1 METID
6 VGISITEVDGSGGS
20 KDAIPLTGTTVANLP
35 AALSNLAY
43 ANQVGSTGMAARS
56 QVANQDAMYRLR
68 QMILAEA
75 VNAVQTT
82 SPTTARSSVNVFTS
96 NELAREIAGLKAS
109 IEAFA
114 TP

>member
-6 VGISITEVDGSGGS
+6 VSISIEEADGGAGPKGAVS
-20 KDAIPLTGTTVANLP
+20 VAGATIAELP
-35 AALSNLAY
+35 GALSDLAFS
-43 ANQVGSTGMAARS
+43 NQVGSTGMAARS

-68 QMILAEA
+68 QMILADA

-82 SPTTARSSVNVFTS
+82 SPTTARSAVTVFTS

-114 TP
+114 SP